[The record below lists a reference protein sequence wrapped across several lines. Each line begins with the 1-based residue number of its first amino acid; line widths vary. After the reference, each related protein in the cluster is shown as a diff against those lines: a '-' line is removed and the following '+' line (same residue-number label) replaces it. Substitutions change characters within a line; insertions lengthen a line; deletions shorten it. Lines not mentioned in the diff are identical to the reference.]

1 MECEIPQVCAW
12 LSESY
17 LAGRLTRCGAIY
29 KQCFTVFACPA
40 ATSQLSHNKSF
51 KLMLRKAMPFGN
63 KKFPICFMLCSW
75 HLFLHSLPGNK
86 DEIKYQNSNRWY
98 QCNVQE
104 IFIQKDLRNH
114 SKWWDIRTYLHCCGG
129 NADLKFYIYIYI
141 YIFKAE
147 VSFCIW

>member
-1 MECEIPQVCAW
+1 MECEIPQVRAW
-12 LSESY
+12 LSETY

-29 KQCFTVFACPA
+29 KQCFTVFVCPA

-63 KKFPICFMLCSW
+63 KKFPICFMLCTW

-104 IFIQKDLRNH
+104 IFRKIWETTQ
-114 SKWWDIRTYLHCCGG
+114 SGRTSEPTYTAVGEMQ
-129 NADLKFYIYIYI
+129 I
-141 YIFKAE
+141 
-147 VSFCIW
+147 